1 MHLIFERYI
10 ISNCEYSWFTFLQI
24 TKHPDADFVK
34 NRKIRIKLTGD
45 GTKIGKRLHVVNF
58 AFTLLDEGE
67 KAYSASGNHC
77 VAIIKEPESYEA
89 LKPALED
96 IIKEVETTQSLCINK
111 TTYSLE
117 YYLGGDWKFLAMATG
132 IDSASSEY
140 ACIWCKCPALER
152 HITDEKW
159 SITDIECGARSI
171 GENIRIASSRQ
182 KQFNVSRQSLFPTI
196 PLTRVVVDNLHMF
209 LRVGDVLIDLLIG
222 SLRVLDRVN
231 QSLHV
236 RSLDGLT
243 HLKTFESQVKQLGIS
258 GYSFYIGKQ
267 SQKLKWRTLT
277 GPEKLTLFTN
287 FNVLSVFPDLPHSEE
302 VQQLWKD
309 LIIIHK
315 LFSSKAEELTTEKI
329 MEFETLSKAFVDNF
343 IKIYPAKHV
352 TPYMHCM
359 MYHVSE
365 FMQLHGSILMFTQ
378 QGLEKYNDLMTKDY
392 FWATCHQ
399 NEQCLIQIL
408 QKQNRLEHL
417 ENLGAQR
424 PNKHAITCSNCK
436 QKGHCTIGG
445 HAKPPVAIVVSPYF
459 TAI

>member
-1 MHLIFERYI
+1 M
-10 ISNCEYSWFTFLQI
+10 QI
-24 TKHPDADFVK
+24 TKQPVADK
-34 NRKIRIKLTGD
+34 KIRIKLTGD
-45 GTKIGKRLHVVNF
+45 GTKIGKRLHVVNV

-67 KAYSASGNHC
+67 KAYSAAGNHC
-77 VAIIKEPESYEA
+77 IAIIKEPESYES

-96 IIKEVETTQSLCINK
+96 IIKEVEMTQTLSIK
-111 TTYSLE
+111 ETVYSLE
-117 YYLGGDWKFLAMATG
+117 YYLGGDWKFLAMVTG
-132 IDSASSEY
+132 IDSASCEY

-159 SITDIECGARSI
+159 SISDTTCGARSI
-171 GENIRIASSRQ
+171 EENIRIATSHS
-182 KQFNVSRQSLFPTI
+182 KQYNVSRQPLFPTI

-209 LRVGDVLIDLLIG
+209 LRVGDTLIDLLIG
-222 SLRVLDRVN
+222 SLRTMDRVN
-231 QSLHV
+231 QTLRV

-243 HLKTFESQVKQLGIS
+243 HLKTFECHVKQLGIS
-258 GYSFYIGKQ
+258 GYSFWIGKQ
-267 SQKLKWRTLT
+267 SKQLKWRSLT
-277 GPEKLTLFTN
+277 GPEKLTLFSNINIST
-287 FNVLSVFPDLPHSEE
+287 VFPDLPHNQE
-302 VQQLWKD
+302 VQKLWED
-309 LIIIHK
+309 FIVIHK
-315 LFSSKAEELTTEKI
+315 LFSSKPTELTPESITR
-329 MEFETLSKAFVDNF
+329 FETLSKAFVGDF

-392 FWATCHQ
+392 FRATSHR

-417 ENLGAQR
+417 ENLGARR

-436 QKGHCTIGG
+436 AKGHNKWTCKAPCSNCGVSSFQSHLVMQGKSKVPKCT
-445 HAKPPVAIVVSPYF
+445 VSENEQ
-459 TAI
+459 